1 MAALLIYGEVV
12 QQHVAQ
18 QWQRR
23 DSRMQYA
30 RGLHK
35 TKTAAFATCVRE
47 GRWVIRVWRSH
58 EEIL

>member
-58 EEIL
+58 